1 MAFDRHVVLA
11 ETKHVL
17 SVQTDCMHLHSLG
30 TAVQVAGNKH
40 LTWGFQASKL
50 NSGPLETNDN
60 LGSLRSH
67 MVLVTM
73 HSVDD
78 SVGTDA
84 AAVAAAVVVA
94 AASAAASVLH
104 CHGLCFGADAAAT
117 AAAVVVAAAAA
128 AASAVRSSY
137 VLHCLV
143 STLAKLAFDWV

>member
-1 MAFDRHVVLA
+1 MHALESVAFDRQAVLA

-17 SVQTDCMHLHSLG
+17 SVQTDCKHLHSLG
-30 TAVQVAGNKH
+30 TVVHVAGNKH
-40 LTWGFQASKL
+40 STWGFQVSKL
-50 NSGPLETNDN
+50 NCGPLETNDN
-60 LGSLRSH
+60 LGNLRSN

-78 SVGTDA
+78 RVGTDA

-104 CHGLCFGADAAAT
+104 CHGLCFDADAAAT

-128 AASAVRSSY
+128 AASAVHSSY
-137 VLHCLV
+137 ALHCLV
-143 STLAKLAFDWV
+143 

>member
-1 MAFDRHVVLA
+1 M
-11 ETKHVL
+11 
-17 SVQTDCMHLHSLG
+17 
-30 TAVQVAGNKH
+30 
-40 LTWGFQASKL
+40 L

-60 LGSLRSH
+60 LGNLRSH
-67 MVLVTM
+67 TVLVTM
-73 HSVDD
+73 RAVDD

-94 AASAAASVLH
+94 AAAAAASVLH

-128 AASAVRSSY
+128 AASAVHSSY
-137 VLHCLV
+137 ELHCLV